1 MTPSIMQTK
10 RECLICGAMTG
21 LHRHH
26 IFYGTANRQK
36 SEEYGCWCWLCA
48 FHHNGGPESVHGND
62 RMNRQLKQRTQRKF
76 EETHTREEFMEIFGR
91 SWL

>member
-10 RECLICGAMTG
+10 RECLICGDDRR

-26 IFYGTANRQK
+26 VFPGTANRKQ
-36 SEEYGCWCWLCA
+36 SEKYGCWVWLCPY
-48 FHHNGGPESVHGND
+48 HHNSSMKSIHADEQMD
-62 RMNRQLKQRTQRKF
+62 LQLKQRTQRKF
-76 EETHTREEFMEIFGR
+76 EETHTREEFREIFGR